1 MPQAIQLTTG
11 KVKYTPGTPRDTQY
25 GPRINAVLTLPDGT
39 EAKLWGDPDDA
50 SLLALKKG
58 ESVQLAKNAK
68 GNWQL
73 ASAAPVEAP
82 SNVQGAVMPTKPNQ
96 ATQLLTDD
104 EKRAIAAKVTEN
116 AELFKYCLEQARQ
129 HCSEYLETSEDLRS
143 VATTLFLQAV
153 KR

>member
-73 ASAAPVEAP
+73 ASAPPVEAP
-82 SNVQGAVMPTKPNQ
+82 SNNTVTPTKPNQ
-96 ATQLLTDD
+96 STQLLSDD
-104 EKRAIAAKVTEN
+104 EKRAIAAKVSEN
-116 AELFKYCLEQARQ
+116 AKLMKYCLQQARE